1 MRDTVKQSGMNHGL
15 IYKNDRISR
24 KKLKVG
30 IVGLG
35 QQTLED
41 HLPAVKACQDIELT
55 SVADVSAGK
64 LESFK
69 KEHPGVHTYA
79 SYEEMFKK
87 EPLDFAVI
95 ALPHHVYYEATK
107 SAILNKINVLKE
119 KPFTTTLKQAK
130 ELQTLAAKNNVV
142 VSITLQRRFNPI
154 YSTFLQLLDKIG
166 DPFFFESR
174 YTFYTAS
181 PDEGWRGQKK
191 LAGGGCLIDMG
202 YHMLDLLM
210 WYFDMPDGV
219 IAESSCRSKEFSVY
233 DAEDTISVL
242 LDYHKRRFFGSMLI
256 SRSISPK
263 QEILNVYGTRGSIH
277 LERGKIERL
286 SLDGTIQESLQ
297 REQSWPSA
305 ALDQIEYFIKVI
317 RGEKSNI
324 SPPESHFKHL
334 AVIEAVYLSQQKGCY
349 IDPNKLL
356 KA

>member
-1 MRDTVKQSGMNHGL
+1 MNHDL
-15 IYKNDRISR
+15 IYKNNKVGR

-35 QQTLED
+35 HQSMED
-41 HLPAVKACQDIELT
+41 HIPAIKSCQDIELV
-55 SVADVSAGK
+55 SVADISGEK
-64 LESFK
+64 LAEFK
-69 KEHPGVHTYA
+69 KDNPGVNTYT

-87 EPLDFAVI
+87 EPLDFTVI
-95 ALPHHVYYEATK
+95 ALPHHLYYEATK
-107 SAILNKINVLKE
+107 SAILNKVHVLKE

-130 ELQTLAAKNNVV
+130 ELQALAAKNKVI

-154 YSTFLQLLDKIG
+154 YSTFLQFFDKIG
-166 DPFFFESR
+166 EPFFFESK

-219 IAESSCRSKEFSVY
+219 IAESSCKSKECSVY
-233 DAEDTISVL
+233 DAEDTISL
-242 LDYHKRRFFGSMLI
+242 LFDYHKRKFFGSMLI

-263 QEILNVYGTRGSIH
+263 QEYLNVYGTRGSIH

-286 SLDGTIQESLQ
+286 HLDGTVQESLQ

-305 ALDQIEYFIKVI
+305 ASDQIEYFLKVL
-317 RGEKSNI
+317 RGEKPNI

-334 AVIEAVYLSQQKGCY
+334 AVVEAVYLSQQKGCY
-349 IDPNKLL
+349 IDPHKVL